1 MISNFLYLYIIAIV
15 LFFLSLIQKSSKM
28 MVNYWKIHKPLGL
41 FISITSIILSIWLIL
56 ITLQEHLF
64 LPAEAGMRISSIIW
78 IYFSFFSL
86 STGLKKQRI
95 NHKTW
100 VNRTF
105 SMNIAFVLS
114 LPLFLIL
121 NTFSISENTS
131 ITIAF
136 WLNWIP
142 ILLFIELVFFKKHS
156 R

>member
-1 MISNFLYLYIIAIV
+1 MISYSVYLYIIAIV
-15 LFFLSLIQKSSKM
+15 LVFLSLFQKSSKM
-28 MVNYWKIHKPLGL
+28 MIKYWKFHKPLGF
-41 FISITSIILSIWLIL
+41 FITITSMIISIWLIL

-64 LPAEAGMRISSIIW
+64 LIAEAGMRISSIIW
-78 IYFSFFSL
+78 IYFAFYSL

-121 NTFSISENTS
+121 NMFAISEE
-131 ITIAF
+131 IALTISF
-136 WLNWIP
+136 WFNWIP
-142 ILLFIELVFFKKHS
+142 ILVFMELIFFKKHTK
-156 R
+156 